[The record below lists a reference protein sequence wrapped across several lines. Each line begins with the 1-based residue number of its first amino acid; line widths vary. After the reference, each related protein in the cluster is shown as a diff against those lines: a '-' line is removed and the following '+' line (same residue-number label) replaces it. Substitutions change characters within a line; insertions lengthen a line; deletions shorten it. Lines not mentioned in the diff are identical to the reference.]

1 MHFEIAFFNIL
12 EAPLP
17 LFKTKSQ
24 LMHMLWDNIQP
35 SKVIT
40 FEKSASPLTMNCL
53 AASILIVIDDIEVTP
68 YLRRQ

>member
-17 LFKTKSQ
+17 LFKTKSE
-24 LMHMLWDNIQP
+24 LIHMLWYNIQP

-40 FEKSASPLTMNCL
+40 FEKKCITANNELPG
-53 AASILIVIDDIEVTP
+53 
-68 YLRRQ
+68 R